1 LLRSP
6 NLNNRIAA
14 ALFIDPIPFLL
25 HFPSVAYN
33 FLYRYPRTANEWQLW
48 YFASRDADVAH
59 SLARH
64 FFWSESVMWK
74 EQLEGRPFGVSL
86 SGGDQIVDTAE
97 VRKYLTGEEE
107 VTERWQNGA
116 LQVLFYPKLDHATV
130 FDTRDRRFPLVN
142 VLREFV
148 TVDED
153 VDLF

>member
-1 LLRSP
+1 
-6 NLNNRIAA
+6 
-14 ALFIDPIPFLL
+14 
-25 HFPSVAYN
+25 
-33 FLYRYPRTANEWQLW
+33 
-48 YFASRDADVAH
+48 
-59 SLARH
+59 
-64 FFWSESVMWK
+64 MWK

-86 SGGDQIVDTAE
+86 SGDDQIVDTAE

-116 LQVLFYPKLDHATV
+116 LQVLYYPKLDHATV